1 LKKFIAWL
9 LGLPIAIILIALSV
23 ANRQSISFSL
33 DPIARENPL
42 YAIDLP
48 LFVPILGAMFIG
60 LLFGSLIV
68 WINQG
73 RWRRAARK
81 KDFDAR
87 YWQEEAEKATKEAT
101 QAEQTRINALLPKGE
116 TD

>member
-23 ANRQSISFSL
+23 ANRQTVTFSL
-33 DPIARENPL
+33 DPIATEDPL
-42 YAIDLP
+42 FAIDLP

-60 LLFGSLIV
+60 LLFGSIIV

-73 RWRRAARK
+73 RWRKYARK

-87 YWQEEAEKATKEAT
+87 YWQEEAEKAKEE
-101 QAEQTRINALLPKGE
+101 EQTRINALLPQSGK
-116 TD
+116 D